1 MSTARRTGLNAVPY
15 TPTANVGASL
25 TTVRHSTGNCLRAF
39 WGLLEPD
46 AVKAA
51 RPVCAVRR
59 FVVSP
64 TQSAGTRKEV
74 LGSLGLP
81 ESESGG
87 GQQHAEKAVAV
98 SKAFRGVVPQDPR
111 DMAKAG
117 LLEAQSPV
125 VKVQHPS
132 E

>member
-1 MSTARRTGLNAVPY
+1 
-15 TPTANVGASL
+15 
-25 TTVRHSTGNCLRAF
+25 
-39 WGLLEPD
+39 
-46 AVKAA
+46 
-51 RPVCAVRR
+51 
-59 FVVSP
+59 
-64 TQSAGTRKEV
+64 
-74 LGSLGLP
+74 
-81 ESESGG
+81 
-87 GQQHAEKAVAV
+87 VAV

>member
-1 MSTARRTGLNAVPY
+1 MPFVSTSQDSSPTGICSRLPQVDLWEPYDGRLSRT
-15 TPTANVGASL
+15 
-25 TTVRHSTGNCLRAF
+25 
-39 WGLLEPD
+39 
-46 AVKAA
+46 
-51 RPVCAVRR
+51 VCAVRR

-64 TQSAGTRKEV
+64 TQSGGTRKEV

-81 ESESGG
+81 GSESGR

-117 LLEAQSPV
+117 LPEAQSPV
-125 VKVQHPS
+125 VKVQRPS

>member
-1 MSTARRTGLNAVPY
+1 
-15 TPTANVGASL
+15 
-25 TTVRHSTGNCLRAF
+25 
-39 WGLLEPD
+39 
-46 AVKAA
+46 
-51 RPVCAVRR
+51 VCAVRR
-59 FVVSP
+59 FVVFP
-64 TQSAGTRKEV
+64 TQSGGTRKEV
-74 LGSLGLP
+74 LGSLRLP
-81 ESESGG
+81 GQRKRR

-125 VKVQHPS
+125 VKVTHPS